1 MNLLLILNFFI
12 YTFLLW
18 LGASSLISGSIK
30 LAKKFNLSDFYV
42 GMTVI
47 AIGTSLP
54 EFFVLLKSAYI
65 DEYSNNLVYGTILG
79 SNMANTCL
87 ILGISLVLTF
97 KRGFKYKLKNLNFN
111 YLLII
116 ISTLCFYLF
125 SQAVINNTLLCSII
139 LVTCAFFYTS
149 SKTEEIEDPGSSI
162 SIILMIIYLLIGPLI
177 IWFAAEGIT
186 STGLEIIKKI
196 GLSSAFVASVFLA
209 LSTSFPEIITTLI
222 SILKYGKN
230 DFVLGNIIGSNI
242 ANFLIFSVINLIFI
256 VPIPDFK
263 ELSLLSILIAEIC
276 LFSIVFIYRK
286 NNSIPNS
293 CGIFLVLLYIIF
305 IVNL

>member
-1 MNLLLILNFFI
+1 LNLLLILNFFI

-97 KRGFKYKLKNLNFN
+97 KTGFKYKLKNLNFN

-186 STGLEIIKKI
+186 STGLEIIKKM

-209 LSTSFPEIITTLI
+209 LSTSLPEIITTLI

>member
-97 KRGFKYKLKNLNFN
+97 KTGFKYKLKNLNFN

-186 STGLEIIKKI
+186 STGLEIIKKM

-209 LSTSFPEIITTLI
+209 LSTSLPEIITTLI

>member
-149 SKTEEIEDPGSSI
+149 SKTEEIEDQGSSI

-186 STGLEIIKKI
+186 STGLEIIKKM

>member
-1 MNLLLILNFFI
+1 LNLLLILNFFI

-97 KRGFKYKLKNLNFN
+97 KTGFKYKLKNLNFN

-149 SKTEEIEDPGSSI
+149 SKTEEIEDQGSSI

-186 STGLEIIKKI
+186 STGLEIIKKM

>member
-30 LAKKFNLSDFYV
+30 LARKFNLSDFYV

-54 EFFVLLKSAYI
+54 ECFVLLKSAYI

-186 STGLEIIKKI
+186 STGLEIIKKM

>member
-1 MNLLLILNFFI
+1 MLILNFFI

-186 STGLEIIKKI
+186 STGLEIIKKM

>member
-1 MNLLLILNFFI
+1 MLILNFFI

-30 LAKKFNLSDFYV
+30 LAKKLNLSDFYV

-65 DEYSNNLVYGTILG
+65 DEYSNNLGYGTILG

-97 KRGFKYKLKNLNFN
+97 KTGFKYKLKNLNFN

-186 STGLEIIKKI
+186 STGLEIIKKM

>member
-1 MNLLLILNFFI
+1 
-12 YTFLLW
+12 
-18 LGASSLISGSIK
+18 
-30 LAKKFNLSDFYV
+30 
-42 GMTVI
+42 MTVI

-97 KRGFKYKLKNLNFN
+97 KTGFKYKLKNLNFN

-186 STGLEIIKKI
+186 STGLEIIKKM

>member
-1 MNLLLILNFFI
+1 
-12 YTFLLW
+12 
-18 LGASSLISGSIK
+18 
-30 LAKKFNLSDFYV
+30 
-42 GMTVI
+42 MTVI

-149 SKTEEIEDPGSSI
+149 SKTEEIEDQGSSI

-186 STGLEIIKKI
+186 STGLEIIKKM

>member
-97 KRGFKYKLKNLNFN
+97 KTGFKYKLKNLNFN

-149 SKTEEIEDPGSSI
+149 SKTEEIEDQGSSI

-186 STGLEIIKKI
+186 STGLEIIKKM

-209 LSTSFPEIITTLI
+209 LSTSLPEIITTLI

>member
-97 KRGFKYKLKNLNFN
+97 KTGFKYKLKNLNFN

-186 STGLEIIKKI
+186 STGLEIIKKM

>member
-1 MNLLLILNFFI
+1 LNLLLILNFFI

-186 STGLEIIKKI
+186 STGLEIIKKM

>member
-1 MNLLLILNFFI
+1 MLILNFFI

-186 STGLEIIKKI
+186 STGLEIIKKM

-276 LFSIVFIYRK
+276 LFSIVLIYRK

>member
-186 STGLEIIKKI
+186 STGLEIIKKM

>member
-97 KRGFKYKLKNLNFN
+97 KTGFKYKLKNLNFN

-149 SKTEEIEDPGSSI
+149 SKTEEIEDQGSSI

-186 STGLEIIKKI
+186 STGLEIIKKM

>member
-1 MNLLLILNFFI
+1 MNLLLILNIFI

-97 KRGFKYKLKNLNFN
+97 KTGFKYKLKNLNFN

-149 SKTEEIEDPGSSI
+149 SKTEEIEDQSSSI

-186 STGLEIIKKI
+186 STGLEIIKKM